1 MKSYVMELKSFAL
14 TDVGPVRENNED
26 CFFSAE
32 ISASC
37 SDSVSFLPQGKTG
50 LYILC
55 DGMGGHQKGE
65 VASFTIVNELKRLV
79 TSLLLS
85 PNLAY
90 IDNFGELLAQA
101 VKQANDEV
109 LAINLSENI
118 GIDERR
124 MGTTVVMAVAVC
136 GKIYIVHVG
145 DSRCYLINNDSVE
158 QLTEDHCLANQLLKL
173 GVFKTQEEAFRARGA
188 KALTQAIGPREG
200 KFLNPD
206 VTVLD
211 ATQGSYLIL
220 CSDGLTDVVS
230 AEEIKKIVLSGKSN
244 LKRITNKLIKTAYA
258 KSTSD
263 NITIIAVKIVDSKVG
278 SGE

>member
-1 MKSYVMELKSFAL
+1 MNSYIMELKSFAS
-14 TDVGPVRENNED
+14 TDMGPVRENNED

-37 SDSVSFLPQGKTG
+37 SDSVTFLPQGKTG

-65 VASFTIVNELKRLV
+65 VASFTVVNELKRLI

-85 PNLAY
+85 PNIAY

-101 VKQANDEV
+101 VKQANDAV
-109 LAINLSENI
+109 FSINISENI

-124 MGTTVVMAVAVC
+124 MGTTVVMAVVLC

-145 DSRCYLINNDSVE
+145 DSRCYLVNNSSIE

-173 GVFKTQEEAFRARGA
+173 GVFKTPEDAFRARGA
-188 KALTQAIGPREG
+188 KALTQAVGPREG

-206 VTVLD
+206 IKILD
-211 ATQGSYLIL
+211 ADSGSYLVL
-220 CSDGLTDVVS
+220 CSDGLTDVVTPD
-230 AEEIKKIVLSGKSN
+230 EIKKIVISGKSN
-244 LKRITNKLIKTAYA
+244 LKRITNKLIKTAY
-258 KSTSD
+258 KNSTSD
-263 NITIIAVKIVDSKVG
+263 NITIIIVKIVDSKVV
-278 SGE
+278 SE